1 MRAPA
6 FALGALGAIL
16 ALTHLG
22 LARERGAQAA
32 SPGATRAVV
41 LAPLGYFLAQGL
53 SAGAAVL
60 DTRLYVAALTLH
72 YVEYHVIM
80 VPRLFH
86 GTLDARRP
94 VDQVAGLF
102 RRHRFLFYALLL
114 LVVVLFEARNHVPG
128 SLDPGRGFIVH
139 IFDGIF
145 VLHYVLEAF
154 LWKLGHPFYRETLA
168 PLYFGPAQAGTARPP
183 RRALSGSVAIGLG
196 MLLLLF
202 AATKLGA
209 FHGLTHTVEQRV
221 VARLDAEQH
230 VRWGQTLMAKGAADE
245 ARAHFE
251 HAAKRDPNSSTA
263 SSLLERLDSKPQTQE
278 EPR

>member
-1 MRAPA
+1 
-6 FALGALGAIL
+6 
-16 ALTHLG
+16 
-22 LARERGAQAA
+22 
-32 SPGATRAVV
+32 
-41 LAPLGYFLAQGL
+41 
-53 SAGAAVL
+53 
-60 DTRLYVAALTLH
+60 
-72 YVEYHVIM
+72 
-80 VPRLFH
+80 
-86 GTLDARRP
+86 
-94 VDQVAGLF
+94 
-102 RRHRFLFYALLL
+102 
-114 LVVVLFEARNHVPG
+114 
-128 SLDPGRGFIVH
+128 
-139 IFDGIF
+139 
-145 VLHYVLEAF
+145 
-154 LWKLGHPFYRETLA
+154 
-168 PLYFGPAQAGTARPP
+168 
-183 RRALSGSVAIGLG
+183 